1 MEREQ
6 GERLDRAKHRLGQ
19 ISASVAGDLSL
30 LEAVADSME
39 EGLIVVDPDR
49 TLLVF
54 NRAAE
59 RITGFNREEVLG
71 RHCLAGIKCATCL
84 ASCGVFERGR
94 IDDVPLDLFRADG
107 HETRIV
113 KTASV
118 LRDAK
123 GKVIG
128 AVERFRELGAQEAH
142 AGVDAWTGMERMLG
156 ALGRAH
162 LLLDADMIIRRAS
175 TAFAELVGRG
185 ADGLAGENASDHLG
199 NELFGVGSH
208 FRAALESGAKREGWR
223 ATLRGASGEDRP
235 VSVTAAPYHMQ
246 ADCAPAPG
254 RSPHVLV
261 VLRPESLSEGAND
274 GALHFEGM
282 VARSPLMR
290 RIFELVEHLHDS
302 DASVL
307 ITGESG
313 TGKELVARAIHARS
327 SRANEGF
334 AAVNCG
340 ALPADLLESEL
351 FGHARGAFTG
361 AVRDKVGRF
370 EAVGRGTILLDE
382 IGDMPLPL
390 QVKLLRVLQE
400 RVFERVGETKTRRFE
415 ARVVAATNHDLLDR
429 VARGSFREDLYYR
442 LDVVPIWLP
451 PLRAR
456 REDLE
461 LLIAE
466 LLERIG
472 QRRGRSLRL
481 SPPAMRAL
489 LSHDWPGNVRQ
500 LENALEYAN
509 AVCEGQTIHR
519 EDLPGEV
526 VAATTTGRRPRA
538 GAPINDTTPEP
549 RELAQPADA
558 SKGVGHALTPLG
570 EASPAAATVAAS
582 DEATSTAVSSRAV
595 TDDEIRQALVKTQ
608 HRRAAAAKLLGIGRT
623 TLWRRLKQME
633 DAAAQ

>member
-1 MEREQ
+1 MEREHG
-6 GERLDRAKHRLGQ
+6 GELRRAQARAQLRQ
-19 ISASVAGDLSL
+19 MATSVGGELAL
-30 LEAVADSME
+30 LEAVADSMD
-39 EGLIVVDPDR
+39 EGLIVVDRER
-49 TLLVF
+49 TLLIF
-54 NRAAE
+54 NAAAE
-59 RITGFNREEVLG
+59 RITGFERAEVLG
-71 RHCLAGIKCATCL
+71 RHCLAGIKCASCL

-94 IDDVPLDLFRADG
+94 IDHVPLDLFRADG
-107 HETRIV
+107 QETRIV

-118 LRDAK
+118 LRNAQ
-123 GKVIG
+123 GVVFG
-128 AVERFRELGAQEAH
+128 AVERFHELREGETR
-142 AGVDAWTGMERMLG
+142 VDAWTGMERMLG

-185 ADGLAGENASDHLG
+185 VDDLAGENASEHLG
-199 NELFGVGSH
+199 EELFGEGSH
-208 FRAALESGAKREGWR
+208 FRAALEAGERREGWR
-223 ATLRGASGEDRP
+223 AILRDVAGEDRA
-235 VSVTAAPYHMQ
+235 VSVTAAPYLIE

-261 VLRPESLSEGAND
+261 VLRPETPTEAGAED
-274 GALHFEGM
+274 GAMRFEGM
-282 VARSPLMR
+282 VARSPRMR
-290 RIFELVEHLHDS
+290 RIFELIEHLHDS

-313 TGKELVARAIHARS
+313 TGKELVARAVHARS
-327 SRANEGF
+327 SRANESF

-361 AVRDKVGRF
+361 AIRDKLGRF
-370 EAVGRGTILLDE
+370 EVVGRGTILLDE

-415 ARVVAATNHDLLDR
+415 ARVVAATNHDLLER
-429 VARGSFREDLYYR
+429 VAQGRFREDLYYR

-456 REDLE
+456 REDVE

-519 EDLPGEV
+519 EDLPAEV
-526 VAATTTGRRPRA
+526 VGATAGRDHAGGPEDVPAERPEPATAPALSVPTAPALSVPTAPAAT
-538 GAPINDTTPEP
+538 
-549 RELAQPADA
+549 LA
-558 SKGVGHALTPLG
+558 
-570 EASPAAATVAAS
+570 
-582 DEATSTAVSSRAV
+582 SRWP
-595 TDDEIRQALVKTQ
+595 TDDEIRRALEQTKY
-608 HRRAAAAKLLGIGRT
+608 RRAAAAKLLGIGRT

-633 DAAAQ
+633 SADPS